1 LRMRELRCKER
12 FIRSRKKRR
21 GIKRRETRIATKDRK
36 WMMALVHQ
44 PMYQSSH
51 ILNHLIGI
59 RKKLVLSQKRQSKL
73 NKEYQLNG
81 ILH

>member
-1 LRMRELRCKER
+1 MRELRCKER

-21 GIKRRETRIATKDRK
+21 GIRRRGTRIAIKDRK

-44 PMYQSSH
+44 LMYQSSH

-59 RKKLVLSQKRQSKL
+59 RKKLVLSQRKQSKL
-73 NKEYQLNG
+73 NKEYQLSG